1 VHLEPVLG
9 EVEADGG
16 NLHGGWLL
24 SLWRS
29 PTTTWLAQDER
40 NWLDARM
47 SRKGGSPRRMT
58 RTRCLPVV
66 YAIKPRSQIK
76 ARVGL

>member
-47 SRKGGSPRRMT
+47 SRKGGPR
-58 RTRCLPVV
+58 
-66 YAIKPRSQIK
+66 
-76 ARVGL
+76 GE